1 MEVTGYGRAAPEH
14 PSPAPEPEIARGS
27 TSESLRTGHYH
38 TVDDPYLLNEDD
50 ARCNG
55 VTQNRHFQDRLLAR
69 AHSNSSGSLLG
80 HHLRGVLQGHAGT
93 QS

>member
-1 MEVTGYGRAAPEH
+1 MAGRRPSIRLPH
-14 PSPAPEPEIARGS
+14 PSRKSPVEAHLNRYVQDI
-27 TSESLRTGHYH
+27 TH